1 VSSDSG
7 IVTAWQPS
15 FSLVRGPFSRFH
27 HYIAQNPIGES
38 RLRQNSLPSGSCIT
52 TK

>member
-1 VSSDSG
+1 
-7 IVTAWQPS
+7 VTAWQPS

-38 RLRQNSLPSGSCIT
+38 RLKCLGCR
-52 TK
+52 